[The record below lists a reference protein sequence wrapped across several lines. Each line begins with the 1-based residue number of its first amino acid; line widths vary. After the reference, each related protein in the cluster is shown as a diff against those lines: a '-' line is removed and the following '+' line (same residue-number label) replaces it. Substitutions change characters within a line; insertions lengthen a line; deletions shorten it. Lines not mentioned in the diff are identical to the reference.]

1 LVRHGHAM
9 NGLVTY
15 RDFANLAKR
24 MNWTPESL
32 AGKFR
37 GTIENPSEFFHR
49 ALSGKPGWDVVI
61 PYKSIIKFV
70 YEQINPLAEEGD
82 IRLCVC
88 GCQKPTYGKKKYASN
103 YCRVRASR
111 IRSQTSQRG
120 SEKPNKQKDFSVI
133 I

>member
-37 GTIENPSEFFHR
+37 GIIENPSEFFHR
-49 ALSGKPGWDVVI
+49 ALSGKPAWDTVI
-61 PYKSIIKFV
+61 PYRSVIKFI
-70 YEQINPLAEEGD
+70 YEQMNPLVEEGA
-82 IRLCVC
+82 IRSCVC
-88 GCQKPTYGKKKYASN
+88 GCKRPTRGRKIYATG
-103 YCRVRASR
+103 YCRVKTSR
-111 IRSQTSQRG
+111 IRSRTVKRG
-120 SEKPNKQKDFSVI
+120 SEKPNEHKAFSVI